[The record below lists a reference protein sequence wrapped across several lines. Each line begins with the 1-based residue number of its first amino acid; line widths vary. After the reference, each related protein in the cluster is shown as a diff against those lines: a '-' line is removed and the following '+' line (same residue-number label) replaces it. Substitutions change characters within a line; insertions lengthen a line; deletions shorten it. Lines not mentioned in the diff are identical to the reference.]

1 MRNSDWNSNSW
12 VNKINGTPKAVD
24 KQSDWGYTFGG
35 PVGKPGGNNK
45 LFFFYAHEYRPR
57 NAANTL
63 RQFRV
68 PTLAERNGDFS
79 ASLDNNGA
87 PIPAL
92 RDADR
97 RRDVRR
103 QQDSAGAALSN
114 RREHPEAV
122 SAAEHGPGAGH
133 VLQPGV
139 PLADLQDAQSAAGTS
154 VSTTSCPSALRFTAK
169 YTGQRGFKGT
179 TPGTIPGFNDTYN
192 AYPWVHAFATTV
204 NYTINPTTFLEG
216 TYGYS
221 NRRLGGIVNSDST
234 NRLQHRASAGCR
246 RCSRTPTS
254 CRRART
260 TGA

>member
-35 PVGKPGGNNK
+35 PIGKPGGNNK

-57 NAANTL
+57 NAANVL

-68 PTLAERNGDFS
+68 PTAGRAGRGLLG
-79 ASLDNNGA
+79 SLDNNGA
-87 PIPAL
+87 AIPAL
-92 RDADR
+92 RDGVAGGTFAGN
-97 RRDVRR
+97 
-103 QQDSAGAALSN
+103 QHSAGPALPD
-114 RREHPEAV
+114 RPQHPEAV
-122 SAAEHGPGAGH
+122 SAAQYPAGAGD

-139 PLADLQDAQSAAGTS
+139 PLADVQDAQPAAG
-154 VSTTSCPSALRFTAK
+154 VSRRLPASSALRFTAK
-169 YTGQRGFKGT
+169 YTGQRGFRGT
-179 TPGTIPGFNDTYN
+179 TPGTDPGFNDTFG

-234 NRLQHRASAGCR
+234 FRFNTGLQGLPKLFPERQHPA
-246 RCSRTPTS
+246 
-254 CRRART
+254 
-260 TGA
+260 